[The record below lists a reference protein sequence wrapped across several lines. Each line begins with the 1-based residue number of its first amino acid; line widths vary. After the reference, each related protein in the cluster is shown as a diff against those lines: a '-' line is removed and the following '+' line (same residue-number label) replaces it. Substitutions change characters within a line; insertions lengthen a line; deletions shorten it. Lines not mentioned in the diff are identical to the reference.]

1 MRTRS
6 TTVTVA
12 LLLTAVAACTGGG
25 HPAKPSTKPAT
36 TRATGEST
44 AAKPSPDPKAPRAL
58 GTPFT
63 FTTDRST
70 MAMTVLRYEQG
81 TLHLRR
87 SADEEF
93 GTTGYTWAAVEIRAC
108 LKNGFAVVTRNSW
121 VLAYADG
128 ARIKPSGLTY
138 DDLPRP
144 EYPLMATVK
153 AGSCVRGKT
162 VFAVPA
168 KQRPTQVLYTSKT
181 PEAPTEW
188 SVPRA

>member
-12 LLLTAVAACTGGG
+12 LLLAAVTACTGGG
-25 HPAKPSTKPAT
+25 HPSKPSTKPAT
-36 TRATGEST
+36 TSAEST

-63 FTTDRST
+63 FTTDGST

-168 KQRPTQVLYTSKT
+168 KQRPAQVLYTSKT

>member
-1 MRTRS
+1 MHTRT

-12 LLLTAVAACTGGG
+12 LLITAVTACTGGG
-25 HPAKPSTKPAT
+25 TPAEPTTKPGT
-36 TRATGEST
+36 TRAAGEST
-44 AAKPSPDPKAPRAL
+44 DAKPDPDPKAPRAL
-58 GTPFT
+58 GTPLS
-63 FTTDRST
+63 FTTDGST
-70 MAMTVLRYEQG
+70 MAMTALRYEQG
-81 TLHLRR
+81 TFHLRR

-93 GTTGYTWAAVEIRAC
+93 GTTGFTWAAVEIRAC

-128 ARIKPSGLTY
+128 ARIKPSRVTY

-168 KQRPTQVLYTSKT
+168 KERPVRVLYTSTT
-181 PEAPTEW
+181 PEAPAEW
-188 SVPRA
+188 SVPKA

>member
-1 MRTRS
+1 MRTRT

-12 LLLTAVAACTGGG
+12 LLLTAVTACTGGG
-25 HPAKPSTKPAT
+25 TPAEPGT
-36 TRATGEST
+36 TRAAGGST
-44 AAKPSPDPKAPRAL
+44 AAEPDPDPKALRAL
-58 GTPFT
+58 GTPLS
-63 FTTDRST
+63 FTTDGST
-70 MAMTVLRYEQG
+70 MAMTALRYEQG
-81 TLHLRR
+81 TFHLRR

-93 GTTGYTWAAVEIRAC
+93 GTTGFTWAAVEIRAC
-108 LKNGFAVVTRNSW
+108 LKNGFAVITRNSW

-128 ARIKPSGLTY
+128 ARIKPSRVTY

-168 KQRPTQVLYTSKT
+168 KQRPVRVLYTSTT
-181 PEAPTEW
+181 PEAPAEW